1 MTTTTTTTAT
11 ATTIKV
17 IQTQKKNSNFC
28 SIVRHEEASLFN
40 KLSKN
45 VQDYYLSQRNEEG
58 AENLL
63 AMASAINTYGI
74 TNVAS
79 SIIYV

>member
-1 MTTTTTTTAT
+1 MTTKT
-11 ATTIKV
+11 TTIKV
-17 IQTQKKNSNFC
+17 IQTQKKNSDSC

-63 AMASAINTYGI
+63 AMASAIASYGI

-79 SIIYV
+79 SVIYV